1 MTLNVIFIIQT
12 LAANYE
18 PVNKKERREQ
28 MAQIKN
34 ILVPIDFSTSSYQ
47 VFEIGHCM
55 AKHNSANLHLVHVI
69 DPVYYNEQQ
78 PRISDLEFIHKIR
91 FENAKEELRKFKFE
105 VPHSEVEIVEVLIEG
120 IPHKEILNYSRQNN
134 IDMIVIASHGWTNLP
149 HMIMGNIAD
158 KIMRQSDVPV
168 ICVKSNI
175 PVIRSRELRRYSFS
189 ENWAG

>member
-1 MTLNVIFIIQT
+1 M
-12 LAANYE
+12 
-18 PVNKKERREQ
+18 
-28 MAQIKN
+28 
-34 ILVPIDFSTSSYQ
+34 
-47 VFEIGHCM
+47 
-55 AKHNSANLHLVHVI
+55 HVI

-134 IDMIVIASHGWTNLP
+134 IDMIVIASHGWTNLS
-149 HMIMGNIAD
+149 HMLMGNIAD

-175 PVIRSRELRRYSFS
+175 PVIRSREMRRYSFA
-189 ENWAG
+189 ENWVG